1 MNVILRNI
9 ALVLG
14 FFGLLATGAQSLAA
28 QNEPQPAVPEMIVAE
43 SLFDFG
49 RVLEGTEVVHDFLV
63 ENRGTG
69 DLAID
74 QVRTG

>member
-1 MNVILRNI
+1 MNVKLRNL

-14 FFGLLATGAQSLAA
+14 IIGLLAAGAQALAA
-28 QNEPQPAVPEMIVAE
+28 QNEPHPALPELNVLQP
-43 SLFDFG
+43 LFDFG
-49 RVLEGTEVVHDFLV
+49 RVLEGTEVNHDFLL

>member
-1 MNVILRNI
+1 MNVKLRNL

-14 FFGLLATGAQSLAA
+14 IIGLLAAGAQALAA
-28 QNEPQPAVPEMIVAE
+28 QNEPQPALPEVNVVDP
-43 SLFDFG
+43 LFDFG
-49 RVLEGTEVVHDFLV
+49 RVLEGTEVIHDFLL

>member
-1 MNVILRNI
+1 MNVILRNL

-14 FFGLLATGAQSLAA
+14 FFGLLATGAQTLAA
-28 QNEPQPAVPEMIVAE
+28 QNEPQPAVAEMIVAE
-43 SLFDFG
+43 PLFDFG
-49 RVLEGTEVVHDFLV
+49 RVLEGTEVIHDFLL